1 MSVTNEISLCIPRV
15 FVNIDEKRV
24 RTVFEQLLGKIYRVD
39 IIERTNEKGE
49 KYKRVFVHFEYWYNT
64 EEAQKAKARL
74 EEGKELKIVYDD
86 PWFWKVSINKV
97 NTRPRQRINLLSKP
111 KPSNPRIDFEADDT
125 KVLTNQYY
133 EKMTHGQKGTPLPLP
148 IAPALSAML
157 PNSSNQRL
165 PIAPALPVRERE
177 TRERETRER
186 EKRNQ
191 KKYEPKPKNKNRPIK
206 EEPKKPTEDGEI
218 IDKNNK

>member
-1 MSVTNEISLCIPRV
+1 MSITNEISLCIPRV

-24 RTVFEQLLGKIYRVD
+24 RAVFEQLLGKIYRVD

-97 NTRPRQRINLLSKP
+97 NTKPRQRINLLSKP
-111 KPSNPRIDFEADDT
+111 KHSNPRIDFEADDT
-125 KVLTNQYY
+125 KVLTNQSY
-133 EKMTHGQKGTPLPLP
+133 EKRNHGQKGTPLP
-148 IAPALSAML
+148 IAPALSAI
-157 PNSSNQRL
+157 L
-165 PIAPALPVRERE
+165 PIAPALPV
-177 TRERETRER
+177 R

-191 KKYEPKPKNKNRPIK
+191 KKYEPKPKNKRPIK
-206 EEPKKPTEDGEI
+206 EEQKKPTEDGEI
-218 IDKNNK
+218 TNNK

>member
-24 RTVFEQLLGKIYRVD
+24 RAVFEQLLGKIYRVD

-97 NTRPRQRINLLSKP
+97 NTNPRQRINLLSKP
-111 KPSNPRIDFEADDT
+111 KHSNPRIDFEADDT
-125 KVLTNQYY
+125 KVLTNQSY
-133 EKMTHGQKGTPLPLP
+133 EKRNHGQKGTPMP
-148 IAPALSAML
+148 IAPALSAI
-157 PNSSNQRL
+157 L
-165 PIAPALPVRERE
+165 PIAPALPV
-177 TRERETRER
+177 R

-191 KKYEPKPKNKNRPIK
+191 KKYEPKPKNKRPIK
-206 EEPKKPTEDGEI
+206 EEQKKPTEDGEI
-218 IDKNNK
+218 TNNK

>member
-1 MSVTNEISLCIPRV
+1 MSITNEISLCIPRV

-24 RTVFEQLLGKIYRVD
+24 RAVFEQLLGKIYRVD

-125 KVLTNQYY
+125 KVLTTQSY

-157 PNSSNQRL
+157 P
-165 PIAPALPVRERE
+165 IAPALPVRE
-177 TRERETRER
+177 
-186 EKRNQ
+186 KRTQ
-191 KKYEPKPKNKNRPIK
+191 KKYEPRPKNSRPIK
-206 EEPKKPTEDGEI
+206 EEQKKPTEDGEI
-218 IDKNNK
+218 TNNK

>member
-49 KYKRVFVHFEYWYNT
+49 KYKRVLVHFEYWYNT
-64 EEAQKAKARL
+64 EEAQKAKERL

-125 KVLTNQYY
+125 KVLTTQSY
-133 EKMTHGQKGTPLPLP
+133 EKMTHGQKGTPLP

-157 PNSSNQRL
+157 P
-165 PIAPALPVRERE
+165 IAPALPI
-177 TRERETRER
+177 R

-191 KKYEPKPKNKNRPIK
+191 KKYEPKPKNNRPIK

>member
-1 MSVTNEISLCIPRV
+1 MSITNEISLCIPRV

-24 RTVFEQLLGKIYRVD
+24 RAVFEQLLGKIYRVD
-39 IIERTNEKGE
+39 IIERANEKGE

-157 PNSSNQRL
+157 P
-165 PIAPALPVRERE
+165 IAPALPVRERE

-191 KKYEPKPKNKNRPIK
+191 KKYEPKPKNNRPIK

-218 IDKNNK
+218 IDKNSK

>member
-24 RTVFEQLLGKIYRVD
+24 RAVFEQLLGKIYRVD

-49 KYKRVFVHFEYWYNT
+49 KYKRVFVHFEYWYHT

-97 NTRPRQRINLLSKP
+97 NTRPRQKINLITKP
-111 KPSNPRIDFEADDT
+111 PTPRIDFETDE
-125 KVLTNQYY
+125 TNVTTSQQY
-133 EKMTHGQKGTPLPLP
+133 EKRNHGQKGTPLP

-157 PNSSNQRL
+157 P
-165 PIAPALPVRERE
+165 IAPALPV
-177 TRERETRER
+177 R

-191 KKYEPKPKNKNRPIK
+191 KKYEPKPKNKRPIK
-206 EEPKKPTEDGEI
+206 EEPKKPTEDGKI
-218 IDKNNK
+218 TNNK

>member
-1 MSVTNEISLCIPRV
+1 MSITNEISLCIPRV

-24 RTVFEQLLGKIYRVD
+24 RAVFEQLLGKIYRVD

-74 EEGKELKIVYDD
+74 EEGKELKIVYDE

-97 NTRPRQRINLLSKP
+97 NTKPRQRINLLSKP
-111 KPSNPRIDFEADDT
+111 KHSNPRIDFEADDT
-125 KVLTNQYY
+125 KVLTNQSY
-133 EKMTHGQKGTPLPLP
+133 EKRNHGQKGTPLPLL
-148 IAPALSAML
+148 IAPALSTII

-165 PIAPALPVRERE
+165 PIAPALPI
-177 TRERETRER
+177 R

-191 KKYEPKPKNKNRPIK
+191 KKYEPRPKNSRPIK
-206 EEPKKPTEDGEI
+206 KEQKKPTEDGEI
-218 IDKNNK
+218 IDKNSK

>member
-1 MSVTNEISLCIPRV
+1 MSITNEISLCIPRV

-97 NTRPRQRINLLSKP
+97 NTKPRQRINLLSKA

-133 EKMTHGQKGTPLPLP
+133 EKMTHGQKGTSLPLP
-148 IAPALSAML
+148 IAPALSAII

-177 TRERETRER
+177 
-186 EKRNQ
+186 KRNQ
-191 KKYEPKPKNKNRPIK
+191 KKYEPKPKNNRPIK

>member
-24 RTVFEQLLGKIYRVD
+24 RAVFEQLLGKIYRVD
-39 IIERTNEKGE
+39 IIERANEKGE

-111 KPSNPRIDFEADDT
+111 KPSNPRIDFEADDA
-125 KVLTNQYY
+125 KVLTNQSY
-133 EKMTHGQKGTPLPLP
+133 EKMTHGQKGTSLPLP
-148 IAPALSAML
+148 IAPALSAII

-165 PIAPALPVRERE
+165 PIAPALPI
-177 TRERETRER
+177 R

-191 KKYEPKPKNKNRPIK
+191 KKYEPKPKNKNRPTK

-218 IDKNNK
+218 IDKNSK